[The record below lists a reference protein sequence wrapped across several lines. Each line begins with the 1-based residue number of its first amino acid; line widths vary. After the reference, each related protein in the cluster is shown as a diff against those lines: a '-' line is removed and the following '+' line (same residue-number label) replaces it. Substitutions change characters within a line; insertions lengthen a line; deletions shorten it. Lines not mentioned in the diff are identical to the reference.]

1 MTKLIV
7 ALDEPTFE
15 RAREVLDR
23 TSAHVAWYKVG
34 YEAYFGYGER
44 ILNAL
49 RTAGKSIFL
58 DLKLHDIPNT
68 VAAGVKAAALYGAR
82 LLTVHTAG
90 GASMMRAAVKAR
102 DEMDTDMRIVA
113 VTVLTS
119 MTDDDL
125 QQTGVALG
133 AAAAATER
141 ARLAWSSGIDGVV
154 CAVGEA
160 AAIKHATDVRF
171 VTVCP
176 GIRPL
181 GAAAGDQRR
190 VATPADAAR
199 ASADFIVVGRPITQA
214 PDPGSIAQAI
224 LDELRSAT

>member
-15 RAREVLDR
+15 RARDVFDR

-44 ILNAL
+44 ILATL

-68 VAAGVKAAALYGAR
+68 VAAGVKAAALHGAR
-82 LLTVHTAG
+82 LLTVHAAG

-119 MTDDDL
+119 TTDDEL
-125 QQTGVALG
+125 RQTGVSLG
-133 AAAAATER
+133 AAVAATER
-141 ARLAWSSGIDGVV
+141 ARLAWSSGMDGVV

-160 AAIKHATDVRF
+160 AAIRHATDARF

-176 GIRPL
+176 GIRPA
-181 GAAAGDQRR
+181 GAAVGDQRR

-199 ASADFIVVGRPITQA
+199 AGADFIVVGRPVTQA
-214 PDPGSIAQAI
+214 ADPSAAAEAI
-224 LDELRSAT
+224 IDELRSAT